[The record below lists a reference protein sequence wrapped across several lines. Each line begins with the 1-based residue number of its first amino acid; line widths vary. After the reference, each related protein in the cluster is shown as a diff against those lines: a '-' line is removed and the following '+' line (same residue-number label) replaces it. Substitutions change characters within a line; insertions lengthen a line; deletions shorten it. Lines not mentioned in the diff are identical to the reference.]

1 MPAGELPIVAI
12 VGRPN
17 VGKSTLFNRYAGY
30 RRALVEDTPGVT
42 RDRIAE
48 VVEVAGRH
56 ILLVDTAGL
65 DPDPESPIE
74 GAVQGQARAAVTGAD
89 AILFVVDGR
98 AGVLPQEQ
106 ELARELLRAD
116 RPVAVAV
123 NKIDGPKQAAN
134 VAEFHALGLPRVRGV
149 SAEHGP
155 GAWDLL
161 EELVEALPAPPTE
174 TEADADTDAAPTIRV
189 ALVGRP
195 NVGKSSL
202 LNRLAGEE
210 RVVVSDVPGTTRDA
224 IDVTLTSG
232 GQRYVFVDTA
242 GLRRPGRRDRLAER
256 GSALMAVRA
265 IERADVAL
273 VLVDAAEGLTDQ
285 DLHLLGLVRERGRAA
300 AVLVNKWD
308 LVDKDERRMLRET
321 LERRLR
327 GLADIPR
334 LTISARTGQGV
345 GRVLGQVRRLARAA
359 ALEIPT
365 AALNRWLQEAI
376 RRHEPAMA
384 QRGPRRRPIKFFYAT
399 QLGVRP
405 PTFAFFCTDPKAVQA
420 SYRRFL
426 ENRLRE
432 SFDLAGTPVRI
443 LLRQRG
449 GRARNVRPGARAAAQ
464 RLRRRPR
471 RNRLGRGRPH
481 LRDGSAVR
489 PHGRRAGGR

>member
-1 MPAGELPIVAI
+1 MSPAGLPIVAI

-30 RRALVEDTPGVT
+30 RRALVEDTPGIT

-48 VVEVAGRH
+48 VVEVGTRRV
-56 ILLVDTAGL
+56 LLVDTAGL
-65 DPDPESPIE
+65 DPDAESGIE

-89 AILFVVDGR
+89 AILLVVDGR
-98 AGVLPQEQ
+98 AGVLPLERD
-106 ELARELLRAD
+106 LARELLRSD

-123 NKIDGPKQAAN
+123 NKIDSPKQAAA

-161 EELVEALPAPPTE
+161 EELVEALPLPASDAAFGAADE
-174 TEADADTDAAPTIRV
+174 TEEEGAAPIRV

-224 IDVTLTSG
+224 IDVTLTVGS
-232 GQRYVFVDTA
+232 QRYVFVDTA

-265 IERADVAL
+265 IERADVVL
-273 VLVDAAEGLTDQ
+273 VLMDAAEGLTDQ

-300 AVLVNKWD
+300 ALLVNKWD
-308 LVDKDERRMLRET
+308 RVGEEKRALRET

-334 LTISARTGQGV
+334 LTISAHTGQGV

-365 AALNRWLQEAI
+365 AVLNRWLQDAI
-376 RRHEPAMA
+376 ARHEPAMA

-399 QLGVRP
+399 QTATRP
-405 PTFAFFCTDPKAVQA
+405 PTFVLFCTEPAAVQP

-432 SFDLAGTPVRI
+432 RFDLAGVP
-443 LLRQRG
+443 L
-449 GRARNVRPGARAAAQ
+449 
-464 RLRRRPR
+464 RLRPRKRERDERR
-471 RNRLGRGRPH
+471 
-481 LRDGSAVR
+481 
-489 PHGRRAGGR
+489 